1 MKENKKYKE
10 DTIMNEPGSSDNIYE
25 FSNQL
30 HQSDYSLSATS
41 VEFSQFKLPSENNFY
56 KK

>member
-1 MKENKKYKE
+1 MKENNKE
-10 DTIMNEPGSSDNIYE
+10 DTIMNEQEASDNIYE

-30 HQSDYSLSATS
+30 PQSDYSLSATS

-56 KK
+56 NQ